1 MAKQLHIRDVA
12 LLGRTLDEYRRIF
25 SLSEAELAGETIL
38 DVASGVSS
46 FCAEAN
52 ELGGRVTASDRIY
65 ALSAAEIEAK
75 CLRDLG
81 LVMSQMP
88 KVADMY
94 VWDYFP
100 DVAALARHRER
111 AARLF
116 LQDFAARGTSRYVPI
131 EYPETGFADGQFTLA
146 LVSHFLFLY
155 EDRLSYEFHR
165 RTVLELLRIA
175 SKEIRVF
182 PLVNLKGERSALLES
197 LLRDR
202 GFSGCR
208 MTVERV
214 SYEFLRGADEM
225 LRIRVAG

>member
-1 MAKQLHIRDVA
+1 MAKQLELNDVA

-25 SLSEAELAGETIL
+25 GLSDEELRGETIL

-52 ELGGRVTASDRIY
+52 EGSGHVTASDRIY
-65 ALSAAEIEAK
+65 ALPPAEIEAR
-75 CLRDLG
+75 CLHDLA

-111 AARLF
+111 AARAF
-116 LQDFAARGTSRYVPI
+116 LQDFAIHGASRYVPT
-131 EYPETGFADGQFTLA
+131 EYPETDFADGQFTLA

-165 RTVLELLRIA
+165 DTVIELLRID
-175 SKEIRVF
+175 SKEIRIF
-182 PLVNLKGERSALLES
+182 PLVNLKGERSALLDP
-197 LLRDR
+197 LLRDPA
-202 GFSGCR
+202 FSGCR
-208 MTVERV
+208 MMVERV
-214 SYEFLRGADEM
+214 GYEFLRGANEM